1 MNGHNA
7 NQRHCTDQTALYQE
21 PHLRA
26 QPSNTNTLI
35 IKRLQRESRDHREE
49 DRMPGC
55 LLSARPAPAISRP
68 ARHIP
73 SWSCRLRRA
82 EATPPDFLIPRPRTA
97 QPRGD
102 KRSRRG
108 SIVRN
113 FPPFQCYYVPL
124 CDGLA
129 AGWGVISP
137 ESQPR
142 SMLQPQ

>member
-1 MNGHNA
+1 
-7 NQRHCTDQTALYQE
+7 
-21 PHLRA
+21 
-26 QPSNTNTLI
+26 
-35 IKRLQRESRDHREE
+35 
-49 DRMPGC
+49 MPGC

-124 CDGLA
+124 CEGLA